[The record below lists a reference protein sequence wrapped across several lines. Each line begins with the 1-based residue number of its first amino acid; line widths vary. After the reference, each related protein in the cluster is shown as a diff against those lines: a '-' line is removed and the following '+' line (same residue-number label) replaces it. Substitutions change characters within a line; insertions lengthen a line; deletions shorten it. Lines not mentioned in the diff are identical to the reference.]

1 MTALNDTPEQQTEE
15 ETAHDPIPAEGLHLY
30 QVGAGPGAGAHCG
43 QPSTVLLDYSDP
55 SHG

>member
-30 QVGAGPGAGAHCG
+30 QVGAGPGAGAHYG